1 VLIYVRDNLPIIKET
16 KHSRLSAKCEFC
28 EQRHSAREA
37 MCDLEINGVDAN
49 SAEGSNKVKLE
60 TILDHMK
67 FERRLIF
74 AVVIKG
80 DLSPRFQDL
89 KT

>member
-1 VLIYVRDNLPIIKET
+1 
-16 KHSRLSAKCEFC
+16 
-28 EQRHSAREA
+28 